1 MLYYLFDYL
10 DKQFDLIGAGVFQYI
25 SFRAGMAAFFSLLI
39 TISFGRGLINF
50 LRKKQVG
57 EDIRD
62 LGLHGQMQKRGTP
75 TMGGLIIIAAILI
88 PTLLFA
94 RIDNVYVILLITTT
108 VWLGLIGF
116 LDDYIKVFKKDK
128 KGLAGKFKVVGQVG
142 LGLIVGLTLY
152 FSDNVVIGDS
162 NTITQRQVETVRDM
176 EVQDPDAVAD
186 EPSIKPIKS
195 TKTTVPFL
203 KNNELDYTTL
213 LPFIPQRYT
222 WILYVLIV
230 ILVITAVSNG
240 ANITDGIDGLAAGT
254 SGIIGL
260 TIAILAYLSG
270 RIDFSNYLN
279 IMYIPNLAELVIF
292 CTAFVGACLG
302 FLWYNA
308 YPAQVFMGDTGSLT
322 LGGVIAVLALAV
334 RKELLI
340 PILCGIFLIENL
352 SVIIQVSYFK
362 YTKKKYGEGRRI
374 FLMSPLHHHYQKKNI
389 HESKIVT
396 RFWIV
401 GILLAII
408 TLATLKLR

>member
-1 MLYYLFDYL
+1 MLYYLFEYL
-10 DKQFDLIGAGVFQYI
+10 DQLDIPGAGVFQYI

-39 TISFGRGLINF
+39 TITFGKNLINY
-50 LRKKQVG
+50 LRRKQVG

-62 LGLHGQMQKRGTP
+62 LGLEGQMSKKGTP

-88 PTLLFA
+88 PTVLFA
-94 RIDNVYVILLITTT
+94 KVDNIYIILLLITT

-152 FSDNVVIGDS
+152 FSDEVVIREVS
-162 NTITQRQVETVRDM
+162 TPAAVTTIQANELQDNEDAN
-176 EVQDPDAVAD
+176 VQYKDV
-186 EPSIKPIKS
+186 KS
-195 TKTTVPFL
+195 MKTTVPFR
-203 KNNELDYTTL
+203 KNNELDYNNI
-213 LPFIPQRYT
+213 LPFLPDEYT
-222 WILYVLIV
+222 WVVYTLVV
-230 ILVITAVSNG
+230 ILVVTGISNG

-270 RIDFSNYLN
+270 RIDFSSYLN

-322 LGGVIAVLALAV
+322 LGGIIAVLALAV
-334 RKELLI
+334 RKEILI
-340 PILCGIFLIENL
+340 PVLCGIFIVENL

-362 YTKKKYGEGRRI
+362 YTKKKFGEGRRI

-389 HESKIVT
+389 PEAKIVT

-401 GILLAII
+401 GILLAIL

>member
-1 MLYYLFDYL
+1 MLYYLFEYL
-10 DKQFDLIGAGVFQYI
+10 DRLDIPGAGVFQYI

-39 TISFGRGLINF
+39 TITYGKSLINY
-50 LRKKQVG
+50 LRRKQVG

-62 LGLHGQMQKRGTP
+62 LGLEGQMQKKGTP
-75 TMGGLIIIAAILI
+75 TMGGLIIIGAILI

-94 RIDNVYVILLITTT
+94 KIDNVYIILLVITT

-128 KGLAGKFKVVGQVG
+128 QGLAGKFKIAGQVG
-142 LGLIVGLTLY
+142 IGLIVGLTLY
-152 FSDNVVIGDS
+152 FSEDVVLREVATPGEVAAIQSNELQGD
-162 NTITQRQVETVRDM
+162 E
-176 EVQDPDAVAD
+176 DASVTYKD
-186 EPSIKPIKS
+186 VKS
-195 TKTTVPFL
+195 MKTTVPFL
-203 KNNELDYTTL
+203 KNNEFDYRSL
-213 LPFIPQRYT
+213 IPFLPADYT
-222 WILYVLIV
+222 WIIYTLIV
-230 ILVITAVSNG
+230 ILIVTAVSNG

-254 SGIIGL
+254 SGIIAM

-270 RIDFSNYLN
+270 RIDFSQYLN

-340 PILCGIFLIENL
+340 PVLCGIFLIENL
-352 SVIIQVSYFK
+352 SVVLQVSYFK

-389 HESKIVT
+389 PEAKIVT
-396 RFWIV
+396 RFWII

>member
-10 DKQFDLIGAGVFQYI
+10 DREFNLIGAGVFQYI
-25 SFRAGMAAFFSLLI
+25 SFRAGMAAFLSLLI
-39 TISFGRGLINF
+39 TITFGENLINI
-50 LRKKQVG
+50 LRRKQVG

-62 LGLHGQMQKRGTP
+62 LGLTGQLQKRGTP
-75 TMGGLIIIAAILI
+75 TMGGIIIIAAILV

-94 RIDNVYVILLITTT
+94 KLDNVYVILLITATC
-108 VWLGLIGF
+108 WLGMIGF
-116 LDDYIKVFKKDK
+116 IDDYIKVFRKNKE
-128 KGLAGKFKVVGQVG
+128 GLAGRFKIAGQIG

-152 FSDNVVIGDS
+152 FNKDVVVREVS
-162 NTITQRQVETVRDM
+162 PSSVASVSVQAPLQEQVKFRD
-176 EVQDPDAVAD
+176 V
-186 EPSIKPIKS
+186 KS
-195 TKTTVPFL
+195 TKTTVPFR
-203 KNNELDYTTL
+203 KNNEWDYNKL
-213 LPFIPQRYT
+213 LPPFIPSEYT
-222 WILYVLIV
+222 WIVYVVIV
-230 ILVITAVSNG
+230 ILIITAVSNG
-240 ANITDGIDGLAAGT
+240 ANITDGIDGLAAGI

-260 TIAILAYLSG
+260 SLAILAYLSG
-270 RIDFSNYLN
+270 RIDFSSYLN

-322 LGGVIAVLALAV
+322 LGGVIAVVAFAV

-340 PILCGIFLIENL
+340 PILCGVFLVENL
-352 SVIIQVSYFK
+352 SVILQVSYFK
-362 YTKKKYGEGRRI
+362 YTRRKYGEGRRI

-389 HESKIVT
+389 PEAKIVT
-396 RFWIV
+396 RFWIA

>member
-1 MLYYLFDYL
+1 MLYYLFEYL
-10 DKQFDLIGAGVFQYI
+10 DKLDIPGAGVFQYI
-25 SFRAGMAAFFSLLI
+25 SFRAGMAAFLSLLI
-39 TISFGRGLINF
+39 TITFGKNLINF

-62 LGLHGQMQKRGTP
+62 LGLEGQIQKKGTP
-75 TMGGLIIIAAILI
+75 TMGGLIIIAAILV

-94 RIDNVYVILLITTT
+94 KLDNVYVALLIIST

-116 LDDYIKVFKKDK
+116 LDDYIKVFRKNKE
-128 KGLAGKFKVVGQVG
+128 GLAGKFKIVGQVG
-142 LGLIVGLTLY
+142 IGLIVGLTLS
-152 FSDNVVIGDS
+152 FNDHVV
-162 NTITQRQVETVRDM
+162 VRELSPAAM
-176 EVQDPDAVAD
+176 ASIEVAEVPQDEDDPKIDYKDV
-186 EPSIKPIKS
+186 KS
-195 TKTTVPFL
+195 KKTTVPFF
-203 KNNELDYTTL
+203 KNNELDYSAI
-213 LPFIPQRYT
+213 PFIPKDYT
-222 WILYVLIV
+222 WIIYVIVV
-230 ILVITAVSNG
+230 ILIITAVSNG

-254 SGIIGL
+254 SAIIGL
-260 TIAILAYLSG
+260 TLAILAYLSG

-322 LGGVIAVLALAV
+322 LGGVIAVVALAV
-334 RKELLI
+334 RKELIL
-340 PILCGIFLIENL
+340 PVLCGIFLIENL

-389 HESKIVT
+389 HEAKIVT

-401 GILLAII
+401 GILLAIL